1 MGLKGLLISS
11 PQLRDPNF
19 DHTVVL
25 ICHHDDQGALGL
37 VLTREGEV
45 SVNEVLERLAVHAAP
60 RLRGKTGWGGPVGE
74 GVGFVVWRGEVSE
87 HEGWTLD
94 DRLAVSPSAERLS
107 RLCAEE
113 VEFDLL
119 LGYAGWGPGQLER
132 ELDEGSWLFA
142 DTDHRIVLE
151 LPRPERYAAAL
162 ASLGLG
168 RDLIW
173 MPTVEA

>member
-19 DHTVVL
+19 DHSVVL

-45 SVNEVLERLAVHAAP
+45 TVNEVLERLAVQAP
-60 RLRGKTGWGGPVGE
+60 PMLRGLTGWGGPVGE
-74 GVGFVVWRGEVSE
+74 GVGFVVWRGTVGE
-87 HEGWTLD
+87 HEGWALD
-94 DRLAVSPSAERLS
+94 DELAVSPSAERLS
-107 RLCAEE
+107 RLVAEG

-142 DTDHRIVLE
+142 DSDHHVVLD
-151 LPRPERYAAAL
+151 LPRAERYAAAL
-162 ASLGLG
+162 GLLGL
-168 RDLIW
+168 RTDVIL

>member
-11 PQLRDPNF
+11 PQLRDHNF

-37 VLTREGEV
+37 VLTRAGDV
-45 SVNEVLERLAVHAAP
+45 TVNEVLERLSVKAP
-60 RLRGKTGWGGPVGE
+60 VRMRGKTGWGGPVGE
-74 GVGFVVWRGEVSE
+74 GVGFVVWRGSVSD
-87 HEGWTLD
+87 HEGWSLD
-94 DRLAVSPSAERLS
+94 DGLAVSPSAERLS

-119 LGYAGWGPGQLER
+119 LGYSGWGPGQLER

-142 DTDHRIVLE
+142 DSDHRIVLD

-162 ASLGLG
+162 ALLGL
-168 RDLIW
+168 RTDVIL